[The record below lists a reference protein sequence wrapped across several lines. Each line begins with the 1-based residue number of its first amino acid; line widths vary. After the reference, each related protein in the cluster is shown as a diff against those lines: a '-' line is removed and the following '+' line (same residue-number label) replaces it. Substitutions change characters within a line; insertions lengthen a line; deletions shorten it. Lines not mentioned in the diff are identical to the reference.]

1 MKVPSCPLALR
12 CGTEYIEV
20 AMFFAPAAYLF
31 FWFGCLFFFIFL
43 FISNSC
49 CFLYG
54 NTYPHF
60 FNLIFLLSVE
70 FAEEFV
76 AIIEFRGC

>member
-31 FWFGCLFFFIFL
+31 LVRMFIF
-43 FISNSC
+43 FD
-49 CFLYG
+49 
-54 NTYPHF
+54 
-60 FNLIFLLSVE
+60 IFVY
-70 FAEEFV
+70 F
-76 AIIEFRGC
+76 